1 MPLED
6 IKNIAVVGSG
16 LMGHGI
22 GLTYALAGY
31 GVTLN
36 DTSCGI
42 LENAL
47 HHIKNNLELFSDNGL
62 IKKEEA
68 GEALARI
75 TTTSDLEKAVRGADF
90 VTEAIVEDMEA
101 KRNLFRQ
108 LDDLCPPHTIIASNT
123 SSLPVS
129 EFGSGTRRED
139 KQVITH
145 WFNPPHIVPVVE
157 IVRGPKTSGE
167 TVDTAYALLK
177 KAKKYPVKVLKEI
190 PGFLVNRVQAAAIR
204 EVWSLWEQGVASVED
219 IDLAI
224 KGSFGFRLASLGPL
238 QICDLGGLDLW
249 YRVNQY
255 LLKFINSSTDPSPG
269 VKEKVD
275 RGELGLKT
283 GKGFYNYSTDYFKA
297 NWDGVVQK
305 RDEEFIRRL
314 KNLYWPE

>member
-1 MPLED
+1 MAQEN
-6 IKNIAVVGSG
+6 IKNITVVGSG

-31 GVTLN
+31 RVTLN
-36 DTSCGI
+36 DTGEAI

-47 HHIKNNLELFSDNGL
+47 HHIENNLELFSDNGL
-62 IKKEEA
+62 IEKEEV

-75 TTTSDLEKAVRGADF
+75 TATSDLEKSVCGADF
-90 VTEAIVEDMEA
+90 VTEAIIEDMEA

-108 LDDLCPPHTIIASNT
+108 LDALCPPHTILASNT

-129 EFGSGTRRED
+129 EFGSGTKRED

-157 IVRGPKTSGE
+157 IVRGPQTSDE
-167 TVDTAYALLK
+167 TVDTVCALLK
-177 KAKKYPVKVLKEI
+177 KAKKHPVKVLKEI

-224 KGSFGFRLASLGPL
+224 KGSFAFRLASLGPL

-255 LLKFINSSTDPSPG
+255 LLKFINSSTEPSPG

-283 GKGFYNYSTDYFKA
+283 GKGFYNYSADYSKA
-297 NWDGVVQK
+297 GWDGVVQK
-305 RDEEFIRRL
+305 RDKEFIQRL
-314 KNLYWPE
+314 KDLYWSE